1 MGAGCGY
8 AICIS
13 EGAGGSGVADGL
25 PPDEAGDFGEDEGAG
40 CGCGDF
46 EPHGEFEGDG
56 AEECAGILD
65 DEDLQDEGAAGGD
78 QHGAV

>member
-1 MGAGCGY
+1 MRVPD
-8 AICIS
+8 
-13 EGAGGSGVADGL
+13 GGSCAAVEL

-40 CGCGDF
+40 RGCGDF

-56 AEECAGILD
+56 AEEAACVFD
-65 DEDLQDEGAAGGD
+65 DEDLQDEGAACGD

>member
-1 MGAGCGY
+1 M
-8 AICIS
+8 CIR
-13 EGAGGSGVADGL
+13 DR
-25 PPDEAGDFGEDEGAG
+25 DEGAG

-78 QHGAV
+78 QHGADVYKRQGLLWALGFRRVKTIVSKKRG